1 MNNAATYQIVEGT
14 RMNPGKVLA
23 TFTGDYKCGGPAT
36 ACLKAFDKMKRN
48 GLGQAFFTKV
58 S

>member
-1 MNNAATYQIVEGT
+1 MKTAATYQIIEGN

-23 TFTGDYKCGGPAT
+23 TFQGMYKCGGPAT

-48 GLGQAFFTKV
+48 GLGEAFFTKV